1 MEKTGRKRTIII
13 IIYLVIFF
21 GLGWF
26 VYSLL
31 KPKATCFDG
40 TKNQNEEGVDCGGV
54 CAKKCAV
61 QADAQPLIIQKTGAV
76 PSGIAGKY
84 DFYALVS
91 NPNSVYGSKKFD
103 YEVDFKDASG
113 AVLATRGGSNFILPG
128 EAKYLVDPD
137 ISVSGTPATT
147 DIKITDSDWV
157 KLNSYYEEPDIEV
170 VNKTYNQ
177 VSGGVGFSQAYG
189 LLKNNSLFDFDLIKI
204 EVILKDQ
211 NGNVLGLNSTQMK
224 TVKAGE
230 QRDFTVAWPN
240 SFPGTVSNME
250 AQAEVNV
257 FDSSTFLK
265 QYYQTEKFQQ
275 Y

>member
-1 MEKTGRKRTIII
+1 MEKTDKKRRVIIF
-13 IIYLVIFF
+13 IYFILFVGLVWAAYNYF
-21 GLGWF
+21 
-26 VYSLL
+26 

-40 TKNQNEEGVDCGGV
+40 IKNQNEEGVDCGGV

-91 NPNSVYGSKKFD
+91 NPNTVYGSKKFD

-113 AVLATRGGSNFILPG
+113 TVLATRGGSDFILPG
-128 EAKYLVDPD
+128 ETKYLVEPD
-137 ISVSGTPATT
+137 ISVSGTPTTT
-147 DIKITDSDWV
+147 DIKITNSDWV
-157 KLNSYYEEPDIEV
+157 ELNSYYEEPDIEI

-177 VSGGVGFSQAYG
+177 VSGGVGFSQGYG
-189 LLKNNSLFDFDLIKI
+189 LLKNNSPFDFDLIKI

-211 NGNVLGLNSTQMK
+211 SGNVLALNSSQMK
-224 TVKAGE
+224 TVKSGE

-240 SFPGTVSNME
+240 SFPGAVSNME

-265 QYYQTEKFQQ
+265 QYYQTEKFQE